1 MPAIENEDGD
11 EDEEEVAEDKR
22 QRFSLLSSFKAGDYN
37 DASSSFGLVV
47 PLKDAVMRWIAPLT
61 LVFWLALGPVSLAQA
76 QFGRPPAALDNRDE
90 DQIRNWYRDYL
101 GREVGPELKAWVELL
116 RGGMSPLDVQAT
128 ILGSDEFYNEK
139 GRNAQT
145 FIIET
150 LQSITWEEPSAAEV
164 RRWTDR
170 LRALRG
176 DRFSLA
182 REILLAYADDSGVGE
197 PSSVNLSEVAN
208 RLSEAA
214 KLLTDTI
221 KFEIGGTTQ
230 GRQANLK
237 AQALVDAAE
246 QLRRSTGVSISRPGD
261 ASQARAAIASAE
273 RSLTSLQATLSSP
286 AGTAPSATS
295 VARRIGDMLEEAQL
309 SLDSGSGLPATP
321 SRPNLPSTSRQLMTQ
336 VEAASRAVESIIQS
350 LTGTA
355 QVSYSSGVVVRDLD
369 AMAARLDQLATTLAG
384 SASRERLG
392 WEVEALQAQA
402 EGIEP
407 QLLAGRPAAYTRL
420 YWSSVTSSLEQMGET
435 LGLAPGDRADVLRPT
450 PAEPEVLP
458 LVDQA
463 IARAE
468 VFLTGTQPLVFG
480 VTEVPRVQ
488 RDVRGLKSRLLTLRQ
503 EAQSGEP
510 ATRQLETLTSMVASY
525 QNAFTTWNQIVNRY
539 RLQNPPRLSPI
550 GESLNEVE
558 RLLKEAANLD
568 DLTPATGSVA
578 SARVARLLATL
589 GDELRLFRESLPLF
603 VNYPEHRPLLT
614 YCDQLEGYFS
624 TLGELQ
630 QNTAAAPDAMRRQAA
645 AMQRTV
651 ELLAVT
657 AENVEQ
663 RARGAGGRAVE
674 AGNRLAIQARRLA
687 SLAND
692 LESELH

>member
-1 MPAIENEDGD
+1 
-11 EDEEEVAEDKR
+11 VAEDDGQGEENKR
-22 QRFSLLSSFKAGDYN
+22 QRFFAVVQFRCGGLKRCVIEAR
-37 DASSSFGLVV
+37 LVV
-47 PLKDAVMRWIAPLT
+47 PLLKDAVMRWIAPLA
-61 LVFWLALGPVSLAQA
+61 LIFCLALGSVTPTHA
-76 QFGRPPAALDNRDE
+76 QFGRAPLAASSHEE

-139 GRNAQT
+139 GRNTQA
-145 FIIET
+145 FIVET
-150 LQSITWEEPSAAEV
+150 LQSITWEEPSAADV

-170 LRALRG
+170 LRSLRG
-176 DRFSLA
+176 DRFALA
-182 REILLAYADDSGVGE
+182 RDILLAHADDSGVGG
-197 PSSVNLSEVAN
+197 SSNINLGEIAN

-230 GRQANLK
+230 GRQASLK

-246 QLRRSTGVSISRPGD
+246 QLRRSIGISASRPGD
-261 ASQARAAIASAE
+261 ASQAQVAITSAQ
-273 RSLTSLQATLSSP
+273 RSLTSLQTTLSNP
-286 AGTAPSATS
+286 AGTAPSATN
-295 VARRIGDMLEEAQL
+295 VVRRIGDMLEEARIAI
-309 SLDSGSGLPATP
+309 DADGGLPSAA
-321 SRPNLPSTSRQLMTQ
+321 SRPSPPNTNRQLVTQ
-336 VEAASRAVESIIQS
+336 VQAASRAVESIIQS

-355 QVSYSSGVVVRDLD
+355 YQSYSSSVVLRDLD
-369 AMAARLDQLATTLAG
+369 ALAARLDQLETTLAG
-384 SASRERLG
+384 SASRERLA
-392 WEVEALQAQA
+392 WEIEALQSQA
-402 EGIEP
+402 DGIEP
-407 QLLAGRPAAYTRL
+407 QLLAGRPPAFTRL

-435 LGLAPGDRADVLRPT
+435 LGLPSRDRSDVLRPT
-450 PAEPEVLP
+450 PAQPQVLP

-463 IARAE
+463 LARAE

-525 QNAFTTWNQIVNRY
+525 QNAYTTWNQIINRY
-539 RLQNPPRLSPI
+539 SLQNPPRLSPI
-550 GESLNEVE
+550 GETLNEVE
-558 RLLKEAANLD
+558 RLLKEAASLD

-578 SARVARLLATL
+578 SARVARLLGTL
-589 GDELRLFRESLPLF
+589 DQELRLFRESLPLF

-624 TLGELQ
+624 TLGDLQ
-630 QNTAAAPDAMRRQAA
+630 QNPAAAADPMRRQAA
-645 AMQRTV
+645 GVQRTV
-651 ELLAVT
+651 ELLATT
-657 AENVEQ
+657 ADSVEQ

-674 AGNRLAIQARRLA
+674 AGTRLATQARRLA

-692 LESELH
+692 LESELQ